1 MGRPVVHFEVS
12 VKDAEAGRKFYSELF
27 DWKIDANN
35 PMNYGLVSTEGQG
48 GIGGG
53 IFEAKDG
60 APTYVTFYVHVDD
73 LQAYLSRA
81 EKLGGKTMMPPT
93 QIPDQGS
100 IALFT
105 DPEGNIIGLF
115 QGSME
120 AQ

>member
-12 VKDAEAGRKFYSELF
+12 VKDGEAGRKFYSELF
-27 DWKIDANN
+27 DWKIDFNN
-35 PMNYGLVSTEGQG
+35 PMHYGLVSTEGKE

-60 APTYVTFYVHVDD
+60 APTYVTFYVQVDD
-73 LQAYLSRA
+73 LQSYLSKA
-81 EKLGGKTMMPPT
+81 EGLGGKTMMPPT
-93 QIPDQGS
+93 QIQDMGS

-115 QGSME
+115 QNAPES
-120 AQ
+120 